1 MKIPPD
7 EVGQPLNLLGRFLQ
21 EKQVRPLSL
30 HERSDVLDSGAG
42 QAQQIPADDLQSD
55 FPLRPIRQ
63 LHTGDTEIADNPSGM
78 RNGWWLRRPTLT

>member
-7 EVGQPLNLLGRFLQ
+7 EVGQLLNLLGRFLQ

-55 FPLRPIRQ
+55 FPFEADPTIAHWRY
-63 LHTGDTEIADNPSGM
+63 GD
-78 RNGWWLRRPTLT
+78 RR